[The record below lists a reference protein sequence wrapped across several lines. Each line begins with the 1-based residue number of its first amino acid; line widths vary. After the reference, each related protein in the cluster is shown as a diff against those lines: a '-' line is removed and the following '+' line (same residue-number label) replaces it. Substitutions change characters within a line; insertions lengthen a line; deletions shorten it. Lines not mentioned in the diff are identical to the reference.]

1 MLVPLLLL
9 LMAEQVIQCSQ
20 ACTVTVQH
28 EFVFPVLSLTPAEG
42 AQIGLAVI
50 SVWAVGWAIRALIQT
65 LRDGGKTEETPH
77 G

>member
-1 MLVPLLLL
+1 MTD
-9 LMAEQVIQCSQ
+9 QVIHCSQ

-65 LRDGGKTEETPH
+65 LRDGGKTEENSH

>member
-1 MLVPLLLL
+1 MTD
-9 LMAEQVIQCSQ
+9 QVIQCTQ

-28 EFVFPVLSLTPAEG
+28 QFVAPILSLTPLEG

-65 LRDGGKTEETPH
+65 LRDGGKTEENSH